1 MAENMTIKFHPH
13 KEYKYCADALL
24 SALNDHEG
32 IFSVEIDGQ
41 AQQIRLS
48 YDSAR
53 VSPDDID
60 DLALEISTRLESQ
73 LTRCGLLYGGANC
86 DQCAQF
92 LDARLATAGN
102 GSGISVTSAPATFG
116 VASTAVDLARDRVA
130 QRTRELKPLSR
141 QDKPASGHPGR
152 SLAVPPAVLRTGLT
166 GLAAVFLAG
175 GWLAGQLGTPTR
187 IEIAL
192 FVLAYLAG
200 GYFGALEGLQAL
212 RERSLDVNLLMVVA
226 ALGAASIGEWLEGGL
241 LLFLFS
247 LSGTLEAYA
256 MGRTENAIRS
266 LMDLRP
272 NQATVLR
279 DGREITVPVEALRV
293 GDLVV
298 VRPGERIP
306 ADGTVAEGESA
317 VDQSPITGES
327 MPVEKRR
334 GNPVFAGTINGS
346 GALTVRVTKLAEEST
361 LSKIIQLVAEAQ
373 SEQAPTQRF
382 IDNFGDRY
390 ALAVIAGAI
399 LTATIPPLALGWSFD
414 TAFYRAMTLLVV
426 ASPCALVIS
435 TPASI
440 LSAIAN
446 AARSGILFKGGAHLE
461 NAARFQV
468 VAFDKTGTLT
478 VGRPEVTDVIPLDGT
493 ANKAVSSEELL
504 ALAASVE
511 QWSEHPLAQAIVS
524 AAEARN
530 VVTLERASDLQA
542 MPGQGVQAT
551 LNGRVI
557 RIGNRRLF
565 EEDGLWSAEIAQTAA
580 RLEAEG
586 KTVMMIASRD
596 RQPFKTNGSIRLQN
610 GPAWT
615 PLGLI
620 AVADAVRPDAREVI
634 QALRALGV
642 RRIVMITG
650 DNHRVAQAIGEHLG
664 IDEVYAE
671 LLPEDKVAIVRRLKE
686 QYGSIAVVGDGV
698 NDAPALATASLGI
711 AMGAAGTDV
720 ALETAD
726 VVLMA
731 DDLTKL
737 PYAIA
742 LGRRARRVVKQNV
755 AFSIAVIAVLI
766 GATLIQ
772 GLPLPVGVV
781 GHEGSTLVVVSNG
794 LRLLGFRPS
803 FR

>member
-1 MAENMTIKFHPH
+1 MAENTTIKFHPH

-24 SALNDHEG
+24 SVLSDHDG

-41 AQQIRLS
+41 AQRIRLS
-48 YDSAR
+48 YDPAR
-53 VSPDDID
+53 VSPDEID
-60 DLALEISTRLESQ
+60 NLTREISTRLESQ

-86 DQCAQF
+86 DQCAQV

-102 GSGISVTSAPATFG
+102 DSGISVTSAPATFG
-116 VASTAVDLARDRVA
+116 IASTAVDVARDRVA

-175 GWLAGQLGTPTR
+175 GWLAGQLSTPTH
-187 IEIAL
+187 IKIAL

-272 NQATVLR
+272 DQAAVLQ

-334 GNPVFAGTINGS
+334 GAPVFAGTINGS
-346 GALTVRVTKLAEEST
+346 GALTIRVTKLAEEST
-361 LSKIIQLVAEAQ
+361 LSKIIELVAEAQ

-493 ANKAVSSEELL
+493 AGNTVSSEELL

-524 AAEARN
+524 AAEARD
-530 VVTLERASDLQA
+530 VTLERASDLQA
-542 MPGQGVQAT
+542 VPGQGVQAT
-551 LNGRVI
+551 LNGQVI

-565 EEDGLWSAEIAQTAA
+565 EEDGLWSAEIARTAA

-586 KTVMMIASRD
+586 KTVMMIASLD
-596 RQPFKTNGSIRLQN
+596 RKPFKSDGSMLLRN

-620 AVADAVRPDAREVI
+620 AVSDAVRPDAREVI
-634 QALRALGV
+634 QTLRALGV

-650 DNHRVAQAIGEHLG
+650 DNHRVAQAIGEHLR

-671 LLPEDKVAIVRRLKE
+671 LLPEDKVTIVRRLKE
-686 QYGSIAVVGDGV
+686 QYGEIAVVGDGV